1 MPSQP
6 REIYLVRHA
15 IAEPHGPAWP
25 DDDARPLTAEGI
37 KRFRRAAE
45 GLRALDV
52 HLDLVLTSPLPRA
65 RHTAELLIE
74 ALEKR
79 PELRVN
85 DALRPGETTAAAI
98 AAIDKQR
105 DCRQLAIVGHE
116 PGIGMLAAHLAG
128 LSRPLPFKKGAV
140 ACIEL
145 DSGAVKGGG
154 TLRWFMPPRLLRRIT
169 T

>member
-1 MPSQP
+1 MRSLLQRPDMPADVALLSAGVGP
-6 REIYLVRHA
+6 DFLDTVLRPFLSGVFL
-15 IAEPHGPAWP
+15 EPDLATS
-25 DDDARPLTAEGI
+25 R
-37 KRFRRAAE
+37 RF
-45 GLRALDV
+45 
-52 HLDLVLTSPLPRA
+52 LDLVLTSPLPRA